1 MPSPSKAKGNRFER
15 EIVNKATSGYSPIQN
30 DVLENMSDDGRFLK
44 IPEDAVAEVLYP
56 DVDVTGVV
64 R

>member
-1 MPSPSKAKGNRFER
+1 MIP
-15 EIVNKATSGYSPIQN
+15 GYSAYQYNI
-30 DVLENMSDDGRFLK
+30 LENMSDDGRFLK
-44 IPEDAVAEVLYP
+44 IPEDAVAEVLFP